1 MHAKLLLRFRARF
14 FRLQEKK
21 RGMRDVFDRFSLPR
35 ERLARGEPAEIFSSL
50 LRLLFSLSVSCFY
63 RRRSFRR
70 GLHRVFLSMYLARG
84 NLWGEKLEKK
94 KSTFSLHFLPADG
107 SMFTMKL
114 PHLLL
119 LPLLLGCALLSLS
132 ISLYFSLPRWFLS
145 CHHRLNVVPFFFYV
159 YPKTLLFVTVI
170 LDGIF
175 SFVARACVHIFTR
188 FSLSLRFKC
197 IARVYIYIARERKK
211 KHTPQALFLLRLSRE
226 EVNDKNRLWEL
237 Q

>member
-1 MHAKLLLRFRARF
+1 
-14 FRLQEKK
+14 
-21 RGMRDVFDRFSLPR
+21 
-35 ERLARGEPAEIFSSL
+35 
-50 LRLLFSLSVSCFY
+50 
-63 RRRSFRR
+63 
-70 GLHRVFLSMYLARG
+70 
-84 NLWGEKLEKK
+84 
-94 KSTFSLHFLPADG
+94 
-107 SMFTMKL
+107 MFTMKL

-132 ISLYFSLPRWFLS
+132 LFLSISLSRVGFL
-145 CHHRLNVVPFFFYV
+145 VVIIVSTLFLFFFYV

-188 FSLSLRFKC
+188 FFLSLRFKC